1 MKILFLTLIGLSSF
15 AQASE
20 RHVEASEV
28 RMRKKVALSI
38 DVPAIKKIKISPS
51 VEVRY
56 KVKKTT
62 SK

>member
-1 MKILFLTLIGLSSF
+1 MKILILTLIFLSSF
-15 AQASE
+15 AQAGE
-20 RHVEASEV
+20 RRVEASEV
-28 RMRKKVALSI
+28 RIRKKIALSI
-38 DVPAIKKIKISPS
+38 DVPVVKKIKISPS